1 MYKFIRVQCCL
12 QTKKVRNVSVIG
24 LYHKTREITVHK
36 RQSLKSNMTSIKRHV
51 FDCRKSNSRDTANET
66 IRNIKWLDVL

>member
-1 MYKFIRVQCCL
+1 MLF
-12 QTKKVRNVSVIG
+12 TNKKVRNVSVIG

-66 IRNIKWLDVL
+66 ITNIKWFDVLQRTNRN